1 MVRGSPST
9 SVHRFPRHQPAN
21 QIRQPRR
28 IPASIDD
35 LQLAVE
41 WMREPGNAT
50 KYGIDPN
57 RIGAFGGSA
66 GGNLVALL
74 GTSGQ
79 GALTTDSRV
88 AAVAELSGPVDL
100 RATGLVNGGTGLTRI
115 TQNYL
120 GCENINRCAESVDAS
135 ASSRLDRS
143 DPPVFIGTS
152 SREFIPVSQ
161 STNFAAQLTRLG
173 IRNELVVVPGEL
185 HSIGILDAGMRARV
199 AGFLHAELG

>member
-1 MVRGSPST
+1 
-9 SVHRFPRHQPAN
+9 
-21 QIRQPRR
+21 
-28 IPASIDD
+28 
-35 LQLAVE
+35 
-41 WMREPGNAT
+41 MREPGNAT

-66 GGNLVALL
+66 GDNLVALL

-100 RATGLVNGGTGLTRI
+100 RATGLVNGGTEPTRI

-143 DPPVFIGTS
+143 DPPEFIGTS